1 MSYTTDLLK
10 AACENEANTN
20 ILNFTNDKIMKV
32 KVDIIN
38 ELPINHDAKVEL
50 IEKLQSYMYVD
61 EIHELKN
68 GAYLRWLDMRDIEN
82 IRLVSGAFFCE
93 LVFTDSNSCMRM
105 KNIRGRHFEVKMDDV
120 ILFQKLSDQEKVILA
135 ALSYM
140 SK

>member
-10 AACENEANTN
+10 SACENEANTN
-20 ILNFTNDKIMKV
+20 ILNYTNDKIMKV

-50 IEKLQSYMYVD
+50 IEKLQGYMYVD

-105 KNIRGRHFEVKMDDV
+105 KNISGRHFEVKMDDV

-140 SK
+140 TR

>member
-10 AACENEANTN
+10 SACENEANTN

-50 IEKLQSYMYVD
+50 IKKLQSYMYVD

-105 KNIRGRHFEVKMDDV
+105 QNIRGRHFEVKMDDV